1 MGKKKKIIL
10 ICMVVFVVI
19 GTFMTVF
26 IVHSLNKSKFNKKEE
41 VQQEE
46 QKDSNKKTKDAQKE
60 EAKNKEKT
68 S

>member
-19 GTFMTVF
+19 GSFVTVF
-26 IVHSLNKSKFNKKEE
+26 IVHSLNKTKFNKKEE

-46 QKDSNKKTKDAQKE
+46 QKDSNKK
-60 EAKNKEKT
+60 NKRYSKRE
-68 S
+68 